1 MKFNMKKITY
11 VFTFLVVYS
20 LMGCSDFLSETNKSN
35 PDAESFYKTNSGYES
50 LINSCYSTLRDVY
63 GDNVEMFV
71 AGTDLYKVGRA
82 GLVSQGLGN
91 YQNLTPADNSVK
103 LFYQVVYQSIKRCND
118 AIYYGEVNKQS
129 TTRIAEARF
138 LRAFYYFHLVQQFG
152 NVALVTERITTPIT
166 DYPRVPASDVYKFII
181 SEMKTALLDLPAIAA
196 NRVNK
201 RVVNHYLSLVYLT
214 RAYETF
220 GSVSDLQSA
229 VDYATATINSQ
240 ALSLPFDGK
249 TGIFYPGNEK
259 NAEIIFSV
267 QYSTISLA
275 SITTGNSQASF
286 FGSYLGGSDGAVNDG
301 MPYMNTRLKPTMRLY
316 KLLSADP
323 SDKRFAGTFMQ
334 ELYGVVATGKCSYYS
349 YFKKYDTRNDLEV
362 LMYYPKPGAVQADV
376 DAWIAINAAKRATT
390 IIKWSGTNNWEK
402 NDLDKDFP
410 CIKKFS
416 DPDAPFNLTG
426 SRRDIFLARLAE
438 TFLIR
443 AEAYIKL
450 GSKQTEAKDDI
461 NVVRTRAGASLITE
475 ASATIDYILDER
487 AREFAGEY
495 NRWYD
500 LKRTGKLVQYV
511 STYNPDVPNTS
522 NMKGNDGNY
531 KILRPIPQ
539 DAIGLNGVTITQNPG
554 Y

>member
-1 MKFNMKKITY
+1 MKRIIY
-11 VFTFLVVYS
+11 ICTFIVAFVLS
-20 LMGCSDFLSETNKSN
+20 GCSDFLLENNKSN
-35 PDAESFYKTNSGYES
+35 PEATTFYKTASGYES
-50 LINSCYSTLRDVY
+50 LINSCYATLRDVY
-63 GDNVEMFV
+63 GDNIEMFV
-71 AGTDLYKVGRA
+71 AGTDIFKVGRI

-91 YQNLTPADNSVK
+91 YQSLTPADNSVK
-103 LFYQVVYQSIKRCND
+103 AFYQVVYQSIKRCND
-118 AIYYGEVNKQS
+118 AIYFGETYKQS
-129 TTRIAEARF
+129 AVRIAEVRF

-152 NVALVTERITTPIT
+152 DVAMVKDRIIAPVTN
-166 DYPRVPASDVYKFII
+166 YPRVPANEVYTFII
-181 SEMKTALLDLPAIAA
+181 DEMKAALSVLPATAA
-196 NRVNK
+196 NRVNQ
-201 RVVNHYLSLVYLT
+201 RVVNYYLSLVYLT
-214 RAYETF
+214 KGYETF
-220 GSVSDLQSA
+220 GSASDFQLAAS
-229 VDYATATINSQ
+229 YATTAINNQS
-240 ALSLPFDGK
+240 LSLPFDGK

-267 QYSTISLA
+267 QYSTTSLA
-275 SITTGNSQASF
+275 SVTTGNSQASYY
-286 FGSYLGGSDGAVNDG
+286 SAYLGGSDGAVNDG

-316 KLLSADP
+316 NLLSADV

-349 YFKKYDTRNDLEV
+349 YFKKYDMRNDLEV

-376 DAWIAINAAKRATT
+376 DAWIAINGPKRVTT
-390 IIKWSGTNNWEK
+390 IIKWPGTKNWEK
-402 NDLDKDFP
+402 NDLDKDYP
-410 CIKKFS
+410 CVKKFS
-416 DPDAPFNLTG
+416 DPDAPFNTTG

-438 TFLIR
+438 AYLIR

-450 GSKQTEAKDDI
+450 GAKQTEAKNDI
-461 NVVRTRAGASLITE
+461 NVVRARAGAALITE
-475 ASATIDYILDER
+475 ASATIDYVLDER

-511 STYNPDVPNTS
+511 STYNPDVPNES

-539 DAIGLNGVTITQNPG
+539 DAIGLNNATIVQNPG